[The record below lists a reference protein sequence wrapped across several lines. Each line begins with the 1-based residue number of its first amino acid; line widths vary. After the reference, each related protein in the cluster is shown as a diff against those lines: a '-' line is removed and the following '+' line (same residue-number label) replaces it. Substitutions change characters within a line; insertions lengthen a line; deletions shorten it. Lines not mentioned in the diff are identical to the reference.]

1 MPAHRNQSAQ
11 ANPGDRTNTGGKP
24 RGRPKGAKGV
34 RTLVLEATF
43 QATAAGLP
51 PDFTSL
57 MLLQAVYRDPALP
70 PEMRLAAAMKSLP
83 YEHPRLAAIVHTGTL
98 PRRYEDALA
107 ELFNNPDG
115 REHSSPAA
123 GRPLPVRRPL
133 PADPHEGGGDR
144 AVPAQP
150 RPALPARQA

>member
-1 MPAHRNQSAQ
+1 
-11 ANPGDRTNTGGKP
+11 
-24 RGRPKGAKGV
+24 V

-70 PEMRLAAAMKSLP
+70 PEMRLAAAVKSLP
-83 YEHPRLAAIVHTGTL
+83 YEHPRLAAIVHTGSL

-107 ELFNNPDG
+107 ALINDPDG

-123 GRPLPVRRPL
+123 GRPLPVRSPL

-150 RPALPARQA
+150 RPALPARKA

>member
-1 MPAHRNQSAQ
+1 MPAHRNQSGAGPAL
-11 ANPGDRTNTGGKP
+11 ANPGDRTDTGGKP

-70 PEMRLAAAMKSLP
+70 PDMRLAAAMKSLP
-83 YEHPRLAAIVHTGTL
+83 YEHPRLAAIAVSYTHLTL
-98 PRRYEDALA
+98 PT
-107 ELFNNPDG
+107 N
-115 REHSSPAA
+115 RE
-123 GRPLPVRRPL
+123 V
-133 PADPHEGGGDR
+133 
-144 AVPAQP
+144 
-150 RPALPARQA
+150 